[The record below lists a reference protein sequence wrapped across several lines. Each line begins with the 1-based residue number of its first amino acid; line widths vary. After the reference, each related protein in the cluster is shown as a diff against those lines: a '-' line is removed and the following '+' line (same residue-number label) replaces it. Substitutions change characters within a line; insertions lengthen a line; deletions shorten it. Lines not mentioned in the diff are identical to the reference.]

1 MTQIFLDNTRS
12 ATKPVA
18 VDANSAY
25 GEHLEEMRL
34 AALDLIGLLAA
45 ERSGTFDGVGLNF
58 WFETDRV
65 LGRAR
70 KLFQLAEQRAASLK
84 DGSFRR

>member
-12 ATKPVA
+12 TTKPVP
-18 VDANSAY
+18 VDNNSAY

-34 AALDLIGLLAA
+34 AALDLVELLAR
-45 ERSGTFDGVGLNF
+45 ERSGTFDGLGLNF